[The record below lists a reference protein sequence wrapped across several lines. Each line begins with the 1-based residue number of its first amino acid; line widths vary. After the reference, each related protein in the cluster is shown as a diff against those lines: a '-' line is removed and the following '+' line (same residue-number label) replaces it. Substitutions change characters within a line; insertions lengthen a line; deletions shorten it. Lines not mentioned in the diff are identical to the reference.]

1 MKKPLICLHSLLHG
15 SIFLVLLLLSAC
27 KMSVSLTG
35 GDIHPNAKTVSV
47 ATFVN
52 NATLV
57 NPTLSQDFTTALKD
71 MIQRQT
77 PLNIVNRSGDYTFE
91 GEITAYTISPVAIQG
106 NETAAMNRLSISV
119 NVRFYN
125 KFDQN
130 KNFEQ
135 TFSRYVDYPSSQNFT
150 SIESSL
156 VAQINEAITD
166 DIFNKAFVN
175 W

>member
-1 MKKPLICLHSLLHG
+1 
-15 SIFLVLLLLSAC
+15 
-27 KMSVSLTG
+27 MSVSLTG

-125 KFDQN
+125 KFDEN

>member
-1 MKKPLICLHSLLHG
+1 MTLVF
-15 SIFLVLLLLSAC
+15 FLSFLASC

-35 GDIHPNAKTVSV
+35 GDIHPNAKTVAV
-47 ATFVN
+47 ATFIN

-77 PLNIVNRSGDYTFE
+77 PLTIVARSGDYSFE
-91 GEITAYTISPVAIQG
+91 GEIINYTISPIAIQG

-119 NVRFYN
+119 NVRFFN
-125 KFDQN
+125 KFDDH

-135 TFSRYVDYPSSQNFT
+135 TFSRYVDYPSTQNFT
-150 SIESSL
+150 AIESSL
-156 VAQINEAITD
+156 VAQINEALMD

>member
-1 MKKPLICLHSLLHG
+1 
-15 SIFLVLLLLSAC
+15 
-27 KMSVSLTG
+27 MSVSLTG